1 MDRPP
6 PRRRRLDPG
15 WDEVLIKANK
25 EGVKK
30 KAPWGGRGFQE
41 EVQALAAWAAPRNLE
56 RRADEELVK
65 ALGRDVERLGP
76 PDDVRL
82 AGDASLLRVRGSAQA
97 LCEQL
102 ESEEWVAAV
111 DFADTALAR
120 RCTSVYFEDEAPG
133 VCLVEHCNGAR
144 AYVFDG
150 PVDRCAKARAPRS
163 TVARC
168 VVLAG
173 RCAGSSLTWV
183 DVAEALQKL
192 QDLRGRPTSAR
203 RADETSLEL
212 SSQPLYVNE
221 AGVLRLKDG
230 GELNDDAELVALTAA
245 VKAGFV
251 KLDGVCR
258 LVDSALAAKRGN
270 KLTCDGL
277 RASARLGTYATS
289 SYIDDE
295 GFFKPLDRALVD
307 EAKRK
312 LMGVAEPVVAAPVAE
327 TALVSFSGE
336 PPAKRQRGGA
346 VLRLVKESRPPPNQG
361 GPPPPRTEE
370 EQHRAAAL
378 DCARLEIEAESQV
391 PVASLLEKA
400 LPVDLLCELRARQ
413 LASVIARGL
422 CSTTRARD
430 QGALGHPYAALAWR
444 VLDAGSLKTTSAV
457 RLLAAKQMLPA
468 PIPAAAAL
476 SKSEADILLSADDT
490 SGAAAKWTAALAAAP
505 NHPAL
510 YVGRA
515 DANLQSNFPGA
526 ALADA
531 AAAFVAAPSWH
542 GARKSLAACLA
553 VTDVV
558 ALEALAE
565 LDRLFGTEH
574 TPPELPE
581 TVEAFKSFDYHKA
594 DGDAA
599 FRAKRHVDAIAA
611 YSRAL
616 RRAADPQ
623 KLAAAYSNRAAASA
637 AVGSYADALADGFAA
652 AALAPNWL
660 KGHVRVATA
669 LRTLGRPHDAIEAYW
684 NALRILPGDVTLNTA
699 LCDAVQEAQR
709 AAGGEG

>member
-15 WDEVLIKANK
+15 WDEVLVKAEK
-25 EGVKK
+25 RGTKS
-30 KAPWGGRGFQE
+30 APWGGRGFQE
-41 EVQALAAWAAPRNLE
+41 ELQALAAWAAPSLLE
-56 RRADEELVK
+56 RRADEELVR
-65 ALGRDVERLGP
+65 ALGRDLERLGP
-76 PDDVRL
+76 PDNARL

-97 LCEQL
+97 LCEEL
-102 ESEEWVAAV
+102 EKEEWVAAV

-120 RCTSVYFEDEAPG
+120 RCTSVYFHDEAPA

-144 AYVFDG
+144 AYIFDG
-150 PVDRCAKARAPRS
+150 PVDRCALKCS

-183 DVAEALQKL
+183 DVAEALEKL
-192 QDLRGRPTSAR
+192 QDLRRRPTHAR

-212 SSQPLYVNE
+212 SSQPLYLNE
-221 AGVLRLKDG
+221 ANVLRLKDS
-230 GELNDDAELVALTAA
+230 GELNDDAELVALAA
-245 VKAGFV
+245 AIKAGV
-251 KLDGVCR
+251 VNVDGVSR

-312 LMGVAEPVVAAPVAE
+312 LKGEADPVVAAPVAE

-336 PPAKRQRGGA
+336 PAAKRQRGGA
-346 VLRLVKESRPPPNQG
+346 VLRLVKESRPPPDLG
-361 GPPPPRTEE
+361 GAPPPRTEE

-378 DCARLEIEAESQV
+378 DCARLEIEAESQM
-391 PVASLLEKA
+391 PATSLLEKA

-413 LASVIARGL
+413 LGSAVARSL
-422 CSTTRARD
+422 CLTTRARD
-430 QGALGHPYAALAWR
+430 QGAMGHPYAALAWR
-444 VLDAGSLKTTSAV
+444 VLDAGPFKTTSAERV
-457 RLLAAKQMLPA
+457 LAAKETLPA
-468 PIPAAAAL
+468 PIPAAAAPL
-476 SKSEADILLSADDT
+476 KSEADILLSADDT
-490 SGAAAKWTAALAAAP
+490 SGAAARWTAALAAAP

-510 YVGRA
+510 YVDRA
-515 DANLQSNFPGA
+515 DANLRSNFPGA

-531 AAAFVAAPSWH
+531 AAAFVAAPRWQ
-542 GARKSLAACLA
+542 GARKRLAACLA
-553 VTDVV
+553 VTDPV
-558 ALEALAE
+558 ALEALAK
-565 LDRLFGTEH
+565 LDRLFDAEH
-574 TPPELPE
+574 APPELPE

-599 FRAKRHVDAIAA
+599 FRAKRHVDAVAA
-611 YSRAL
+611 YGRAL
-616 RRAADPQ
+616 RRPADPQ

-637 AVGSYADALADGFAA
+637 AIGSHVDALADGFAA
-652 AALAPNWL
+652 VALAPTWL

-669 LRTLGRPHDAIEAYW
+669 LRALGRPHDAIEAYW

-699 LCDAVQEAQR
+699 LCDTVQEAQQKHS
-709 AAGGEG
+709 